1 MNPLYL
7 SPAEP
12 TCYANDNDAY
22 IPERWAEEGLA
33 ILEENMV
40 AASMVHRDFEDEIA
54 EFGDVVNTRQPASFK
69 IRRKT
74 DDDDVETQDARST
87 NVQVPLDQHIYNSF
101 VIKDGEASK
110 SFQELVTI

>member
-22 IPERWAEEGLA
+22 VPERWAQEGLA

-40 AASMVHRDFEDEIA
+40 AASMVHRDFEDEVR

-74 DDDDVETQDARST
+74 DDDDDETQDARST
-87 NVQVPLDQHIYNSF
+87 NVQVPLDQHIFAAEGSLDVQHVNR
-101 VIKDGEASK
+101 D
-110 SFQELVTI
+110 